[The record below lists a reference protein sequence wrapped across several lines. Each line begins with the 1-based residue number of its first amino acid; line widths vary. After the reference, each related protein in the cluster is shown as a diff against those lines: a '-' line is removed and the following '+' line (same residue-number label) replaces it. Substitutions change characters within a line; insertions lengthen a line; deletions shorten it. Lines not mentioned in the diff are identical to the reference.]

1 MILPVGGVDE
11 EVLSVLRTTIS
22 KTFPNARSVIA
33 REGVPVQEESY
44 SYSRRQYESTKIIM
58 KLHEKFKMAST
69 DRVLGVT
76 SVDLF
81 VPRLNFVFGEA
92 QCPGKIALI
101 SLYRLRPEF
110 YGDAPNRNLFFERAE
125 KEAVHELGHT
135 LGLRHCDDSRCVMF
149 FSNSIV
155 DTDAKG
161 SPFCGKCAQRLKSN
175 LRRLGLEG

>member
-1 MILPVGGVDE
+1 
-11 EVLSVLRTTIS
+11 
-22 KTFPNARSVIA
+22 
-33 REGVPVQEESY
+33 
-44 SYSRRQYESTKIIM
+44 M
-58 KLHEKFKMAST
+58 KLHEKFKTAST

-110 YGDAPNRNLFFERAE
+110 YGDAPNRSLFFERAE

-135 LGLRHCDDSRCVMF
+135 LGLRHCEDSSCVMF
-149 FSNSIV
+149 FSTSIV
-155 DTDAKG
+155 DTDAKD
-161 SPFCGKCAQRLKSN
+161 STLCGKCAQRLKSN
-175 LRRLGLEG
+175 VRRLDLEG